1 MDAAKR
7 LYWRAVPWAHPI
19 RTLRARRNRWRTTFR
34 PPGHF
39 YSPIPSIPEV
49 RARAAAIFDR
59 DVAAIPGIDLDE
71 RGQLALLARLE
82 PYLREQPW
90 RSEAVPGLRFRHGN
104 PNFSQGDALVL
115 YALLRHGHPRRAV
128 EVGCGH
134 SSCVFVDTNERFLG
148 GAMELTFIEP
158 YPDLFLSLLAPGD
171 REAVRLHACGL
182 QAVPDEVFD
191 RLGEGDVLFVDSS
204 HVSKTGSDVNHLF
217 FRILPRLAS
226 GVWIHLHD
234 VHYPFEYP
242 EAWVYEGRAWN
253 ETYLLRAFL
262 QYNSAFQVLLWGSCI
277 AARHREAWARAM
289 PPAYADPGGSIWL
302 RKR

>member
-1 MDAAKR
+1 MDTAKR

-19 RTLRARRNRWRTTFR
+19 RTLRARRDRWRTIFR

-39 YSPIPSIPEV
+39 YSPIPSLADV

-59 DVAAIPGIDLDE
+59 DVASVPGVELDE
-71 RGQLALLARLE
+71 AGQLALLAQLA
-82 PYLREQPW
+82 PYVREHPW
-90 RSEAVPGLRFRHGN
+90 RKEAVPGLRFRLGN
-104 PNFSQGDALVL
+104 PNFGGSDPLLL
-115 YALLRHGHPRRAV
+115 YALLRHGRPRRAV
-128 EVGCGH
+128 EVGCGY

-148 GAMELTFIEP
+148 GAVDLTFVEP
-158 YPDLFLSLLAPGD
+158 YPELFLSLLWPGERD
-171 REAVRLHACGL
+171 AVRLHECGL

-191 RLGEGDVLFVDSS
+191 RLEAGDVLFVDSS

-217 FRILPRLAS
+217 FRILPRLAP

-234 VHYPFEYP
+234 IHFPFEYP

-253 ETYLLRAFL
+253 ECYLLRAFL
-262 QYNSAFQVLLWGSCI
+262 QYNSAFQVLLWGSFL
-277 AARHREAWARAM
+277 AARQREAWQQAM
-289 PPAYADPGGSIWL
+289 PPGVVPGASIWL

>member
-1 MDAAKR
+1 MDTAKR
-7 LYWRAVPWAHPI
+7 LYWGAVPWAHPI
-19 RTLRARRNRWRTTFR
+19 RTLRARRNRWRTTFQ

-39 YSPIPSIPEV
+39 YSPIPSVAEV

-59 DVAAIPGIDLDE
+59 DVADIPGVELDE
-71 RGQLALLARLE
+71 AGQLALLARLA
-82 PYLREQPW
+82 PYVREHPW
-90 RSEAVPGLRFRHGN
+90 REEAVPGLRFRLDN
-104 PNFSQGDALVL
+104 PNFGEADPLL
-115 YALLRHGHPRRAV
+115 LHALLRHGRPRRAV
-128 EVGCGH
+128 EVGCGY

-148 GAMELTFIEP
+148 GAVELTFVEP
-158 YPDLFLSLLAPGD
+158 YPELFLSLLAPGE

-191 RLGEGDVLFVDSS
+191 RLEAGDVLFVDSS

-217 FRILPRLAS
+217 FRILPRLAP

-234 VHYPFEYP
+234 VPFPFEYP

-253 ETYLLRAFL
+253 ECYLLRAFL
-262 QYNSAFQVLLWGSCI
+262 QYNGAFQVLLWGSFL
-277 AARHREAWARAM
+277 AARHRDAWQRAM
-289 PPAYADPGGSIWL
+289 PPGVEPGGSIWL